1 MKLKMPKK
9 KNPRNKK
16 LKYKTKKKFKKWYL
30 IEVFINYLQ
39 SFIVL
44 YFEKRIH
51 GH

>member
-1 MKLKMPKK
+1 MIKK
-9 KNPRNKK
+9 SLR
-16 LKYKTKKKFKKWYL
+16 YSETSKFTMTFYQLHKKWYL
-30 IEVFINYLQ
+30 IEAFINYLQ